1 MIKTSKGLNLPISGT
16 PDPIISDTPN
26 VTSVSLLAND
36 FVGMK
41 PTMMVKVGDIVKR
54 GTKLFEDK
62 KNPGI
67 FFTSP
72 AGGTVKDINRGD
84 KRKFLSVEVEVS
96 ENEDAEYF
104 EYENTSEG
112 LTELLI
118 NTGLWNAFRTR
129 PFNRTPKVGSLPD
142 AVFVNACD
150 TNPLSVDPYFII
162 DQDRDDFKN
171 GLEAL
176 TRLFSCPIHCTYQNN
191 NFDINVDKIN
201 YCQVSGPHPAG
212 LSSTHISQL
221 YPVSI
226 NKIAWTINYQDIIS
240 LGYLLKNKS
249 LRTHKIIALGG
260 PSVFKPSLISARI
273 SGNIDQ
279 LTAGKIDNNS
289 RVVSGSLIYG
299 HASEGI
305 MNYLGFYDSII
316 SAIPD
321 EANDIFLNW
330 LMPGSNLHSKLNVF
344 SSSLL
349 KPNKFTF
356 NVSLNGGDRAI
367 VPVGSYDEI
376 LPMDILVP
384 QLLKALVVGDIEQ
397 AVELGMLELAPE
409 DLALASYIC
418 PSKYDYCSI
427 LANNLNN
434 LYLEQ

>member
-1 MIKTSKGLNLPISGT
+1 MIKTSKGLNLPIPGT

-176 TRLFSCPIHCTYQNN
+176 TRLFSCPIYCTYQNN
-191 NFDINVDKIN
+191 NFEINVDKIN

-249 LRTHKIIALGG
+249 LRTHKIVALGG

>member
-1 MIKTSKGLNLPISGT
+1 VIKTSKGLNLPISGT

-72 AGGTVKDINRGD
+72 AGGIVKDINRGD

-273 SGNIDQ
+273 SANIDQ

>member
-112 LTELLI
+112 LTKLLI

-162 DQDRDDFKN
+162 DQDKDDFKN

-176 TRLFSCPIHCTYQNN
+176 TELFSCPIHCTYQNN

-305 MNYLGFYDSII
+305 MNYLGFYDSTI

>member
-16 PDPIISDTPN
+16 PDPIISDAPN

-112 LTELLI
+112 LAELLI

-191 NFDINVDKIN
+191 NFEINVDKIN

-434 LYLEQ
+434 LFLEQ

>member
-191 NFDINVDKIN
+191 NFEINVDKIN

-249 LRTHKIIALGG
+249 LRTHKIVALGG

-434 LYLEQ
+434 LYSEQ

>member
-1 MIKTSKGLNLPISGT
+1 VIKTSKGLNLPISGT

-54 GTKLFEDK
+54 GTKIFEDK

-191 NFDINVDKIN
+191 NFEINVDKIN

-249 LRTHKIIALGG
+249 LRTHKTIALGG

>member
-16 PDPIISDTPN
+16 PDPIISDIPN

-112 LTELLI
+112 LTKLLI

-162 DQDRDDFKN
+162 DQDKDDFKN

-176 TRLFSCPIHCTYQNN
+176 TELFSCPIHCTYQNN

-201 YCQVSGPHPAG
+201 YCQVSGPHLAG

-305 MNYLGFYDSII
+305 MNYLGFYDSTI

>member
-16 PDPIISDTPN
+16 PDPIISDAPN

-260 PSVFKPSLISARI
+260 PSVFKPSLIRARI

-376 LPMDILVP
+376 LPMDIFVP

>member
-191 NFDINVDKIN
+191 NFEINVDKIN

-316 SAIPD
+316 STIPD

>member
-16 PDPIISDTPN
+16 PDPIISDAPN

-191 NFDINVDKIN
+191 NFEINVDKIN

-349 KPNKFTF
+349 NPNKFTF

>member
-16 PDPIISDTPN
+16 PDPIISDAPN

-104 EYENTSEG
+104 EYENTSKG

-191 NFDINVDKIN
+191 NFEINVDKIN

-249 LRTHKIIALGG
+249 LRTHKIVALGG

>member
-72 AGGTVKDINRGD
+72 AGGTVKDISRGD
-84 KRKFLSVEVEVS
+84 KRKFLSIEIEIT
-96 ENEDAEYF
+96 ENEEAESF
-104 EYENTSEG
+104 HYENTSKG
-112 LTELLI
+112 LTNLLI
-118 NTGLWNAFRTR
+118 DSGLWNAFRTR
-129 PFNRTPKVGSLPD
+129 PFNRTPKVDSTPD

-150 TNPLSVDPYFII
+150 TNPLSVDPFFII
-162 DQDRDDFKN
+162 DQDKDSFYK

-176 TRLFSCPIHCTYQNN
+176 NTIFSCPIHCTYQNS
-191 NFDINVDKIN
+191 NFETNIENIN
-201 YCQVSGPHPAG
+201 YHQVSGPHPAG
-212 LSSTHISQL
+212 LSSTHISQI
-221 YPVSI
+221 YPV
-226 NKIAWTINYQDIIS
+226 NLNRVAWTISYQDIIS
-240 LGYLLKNKS
+240 FGYLLKNNS
-249 LRTHKIIALGG
+249 LRTHKLIALGG
-260 PSVFKPSLISARI
+260 PSVFKPSLINARI

-299 HASEGI
+299 HSSEGI

-316 SAIPD
+316 SVIPD
-321 EANDIFLNW
+321 EANNIFLNW
-330 LMPGSNLHSKLNVF
+330 LMPGSRLHSNLNVF
-344 SSSLL
+344 SSSML
-349 KPNKFTF
+349 KPDKFIF
-356 NVSLNGGDRAI
+356 NTSLNGGDRAI
-367 VPVGSYDEI
+367 VPVGTYDEI

-384 QLLKALVVGDIEQ
+384 QLLKSLVVGDIEQ
-397 AVELGMLELAPE
+397 AVDLGMLELAPE

>member
-191 NFDINVDKIN
+191 NFEINVDKIN

>member
-1 MIKTSKGLNLPISGT
+1 VIKTSKGLNLPISGT

-191 NFDINVDKIN
+191 NFEINVDKIN

-273 SGNIDQ
+273 SANIDQ

>member
-72 AGGTVKDINRGD
+72 AGGIVKDINRGD

-273 SGNIDQ
+273 SANIDQ

-349 KPNKFTF
+349 KPKKFTF

>member
-54 GTKLFEDK
+54 GTKIFEDK

-191 NFDINVDKIN
+191 NFEINVDKIN

-249 LRTHKIIALGG
+249 LRTHKIVALGG

-356 NVSLNGGDRAI
+356 NVSFNGGDRAI

-434 LYLEQ
+434 LYSEQ

>member
-112 LTELLI
+112 LAELLI

-191 NFDINVDKIN
+191 NFEINVDKIN

>member
-112 LTELLI
+112 LAELLI

-191 NFDINVDKIN
+191 NFEINVDKIN

-344 SSSLL
+344 LSSLL

>member
-16 PDPIISDTPN
+16 PDPIISDAPN

-191 NFDINVDKIN
+191 NFEINVDKIN

-273 SGNIDQ
+273 SANIDQ

>member
-16 PDPIISDTPN
+16 PDPIISDAPN

-191 NFDINVDKIN
+191 NFEINVDKIN

-249 LRTHKIIALGG
+249 LRTHKTIALGG
-260 PSVFKPSLISARI
+260 PSVFKPSLIRARI

-344 SSSLL
+344 LSSLL

>member
-162 DQDRDDFKN
+162 DQDRDDFNN

-273 SGNIDQ
+273 SANIDQ

-397 AVELGMLELAPE
+397 AVELGMLELVPE

>member
-1 MIKTSKGLNLPISGT
+1 VIKTTKGLNLPVSGT
-16 PDPIISDTPN
+16 PDPVIADTPN
-26 VTSVSLLAND
+26 VTSVSLLGND

-62 KNPGI
+62 KNPGVY
-67 FFTSP
+67 FTSP
-72 AGGTVKDINRGD
+72 AGGIVKDISRGD
-84 KRKFLSVEVEVS
+84 KRKFLSVEVEIS
-96 ENEDAEYF
+96 QNEEPELF
-104 EYENTSEG
+104 EYEQTPESYTN
-112 LTELLI
+112 LLI
-118 NTGLWNAFRTR
+118 NSGLWNAFRTR
-129 PFNRTPKVGSLPD
+129 PFNRTPKVDSLPD

-150 TNPLSVDPYFII
+150 TNPLSVDPYYII
-162 DQDRDDFKN
+162 DQDIDNFTK
-171 GLEAL
+171 GLKAL
-176 TRLFSCPIHCTYQNN
+176 TELFSCPIHCTYQND
-191 NFDINVDKIN
+191 NFDTNVDNVN

-212 LSSTHISQL
+212 LSSTHISQI
-221 YPVSI
+221 YPV
-226 NKIAWTINYQDIIS
+226 NLNRVAWTINYQDVIS
-240 LGYLLKNKS
+240 LGHLLKNNS
-249 LRTHKIIALGG
+249 LRTHKLIALGG
-260 PSVFKPSLISARI
+260 PSVFKPCLINARI

-299 HASEGI
+299 HSSEGV

-316 SAIPD
+316 SVIPD

-330 LMPGSNLHSKLNVF
+330 LMPGSQLHSNLNVF
-344 SSSLL
+344 SSSML

-356 NVSLNGGDRAI
+356 NTSLNGGDRAI
-367 VPVGSYDEI
+367 VPVGTYDEI

-384 QLLKALVVGDIEQ
+384 QLLKSLVVGDIEQ
-397 AVELGMLELAPE
+397 AVDLGMLELAPE

>member
-16 PDPIISDTPN
+16 PDPIISDIPN

-112 LTELLI
+112 LTKLLI

-162 DQDRDDFKN
+162 CLLYTSPSPRDRQKS
-171 GLEAL
+171 
-176 TRLFSCPIHCTYQNN
+176 RMP
-191 NFDINVDKIN
+191 
-201 YCQVSGPHPAG
+201 
-212 LSSTHISQL
+212 SS
-221 YPVSI
+221 
-226 NKIAWTINYQDIIS
+226 A
-240 LGYLLKNKS
+240 
-249 LRTHKIIALGG
+249 
-260 PSVFKPSLISARI
+260 
-273 SGNIDQ
+273 
-279 LTAGKIDNNS
+279 
-289 RVVSGSLIYG
+289 
-299 HASEGI
+299 
-305 MNYLGFYDSII
+305 
-316 SAIPD
+316 
-321 EANDIFLNW
+321 
-330 LMPGSNLHSKLNVF
+330 
-344 SSSLL
+344 
-349 KPNKFTF
+349 
-356 NVSLNGGDRAI
+356 
-367 VPVGSYDEI
+367 
-376 LPMDILVP
+376 
-384 QLLKALVVGDIEQ
+384 
-397 AVELGMLELAPE
+397 
-409 DLALASYIC
+409 
-418 PSKYDYCSI
+418 
-427 LANNLNN
+427 
-434 LYLEQ
+434 

>member
-16 PDPIISDTPN
+16 PDPIISDAPN

-191 NFDINVDKIN
+191 NFEINVDKIN

-249 LRTHKIIALGG
+249 LRTHKIVALGG

-273 SGNIDQ
+273 SANIDQ

>member
-1 MIKTSKGLNLPISGT
+1 VIKTSKGLNLPISGT

-191 NFDINVDKIN
+191 NFEINVDKIN

>member
-54 GTKLFEDK
+54 GTMLFEDK

>member
-96 ENEDAEYF
+96 ENEDAKYF
-104 EYENTSEG
+104 EYEKTSEG
-112 LTELLI
+112 LTKLLI

-162 DQDRDDFKN
+162 DQDKDDFKN

-176 TRLFSCPIHCTYQNN
+176 TELFSCPIHCTYQNN

-305 MNYLGFYDSII
+305 MNYLGFYDSTI

>member
-54 GTKLFEDK
+54 GTKIFEDK

-72 AGGTVKDINRGD
+72 AGGIVKDINRGD

-104 EYENTSEG
+104 EYENTSKG

-129 PFNRTPKVGSLPD
+129 PFNRTPKVESLPD

-191 NFDINVDKIN
+191 NFEINVDKIN

-434 LYLEQ
+434 LYSEQ

>member
-54 GTKLFEDK
+54 GTKIFEDK

-72 AGGTVKDINRGD
+72 AGGTIKDINRGD

-191 NFDINVDKIN
+191 NFEINVDKIN

-249 LRTHKIIALGG
+249 LRTHKTIALGG

-299 HASEGI
+299 HAAEGI

-344 SSSLL
+344 LSSLL

-356 NVSLNGGDRAI
+356 NVSLNGGDIAI

>member
-191 NFDINVDKIN
+191 NFEINVDKIN

-249 LRTHKIIALGG
+249 LRTHKIVALGG

-349 KPNKFTF
+349 NPNKFTF

-434 LYLEQ
+434 LYSEQ

>member
-191 NFDINVDKIN
+191 NFEINVDKIN

-367 VPVGSYDEI
+367 VPIGSYDEI

>member
-191 NFDINVDKIN
+191 NFEINVDKIN

-249 LRTHKIIALGG
+249 LRTHKTIALGG

-434 LYLEQ
+434 LYSEQ

>member
-16 PDPIISDTPN
+16 PDPIISDAPN

-112 LTELLI
+112 ITELLI

-191 NFDINVDKIN
+191 NFEINVDKIN

-273 SGNIDQ
+273 SANIDQ

-305 MNYLGFYDSII
+305 MNYLGYYDSII

-349 KPNKFTF
+349 KPKKFTF

>member
-16 PDPIISDTPN
+16 PDPIISDAPN

-112 LTELLI
+112 LAELLI

-129 PFNRTPKVGSLPD
+129 PFNRTPKVESLPD

-191 NFDINVDKIN
+191 NFEINVDKIN

-260 PSVFKPSLISARI
+260 PSVFKPSLIRARI
-273 SGNIDQ
+273 SANIDQ

>member
-129 PFNRTPKVGSLPD
+129 PFNRTPKVESLPD

-191 NFDINVDKIN
+191 NFEINVDKIN

>member
-1 MIKTSKGLNLPISGT
+1 VIKTSKGLNLPISGT

-72 AGGTVKDINRGD
+72 AGGIVKDINRGD

-273 SGNIDQ
+273 SANIDQ

-349 KPNKFTF
+349 KPKKFTF